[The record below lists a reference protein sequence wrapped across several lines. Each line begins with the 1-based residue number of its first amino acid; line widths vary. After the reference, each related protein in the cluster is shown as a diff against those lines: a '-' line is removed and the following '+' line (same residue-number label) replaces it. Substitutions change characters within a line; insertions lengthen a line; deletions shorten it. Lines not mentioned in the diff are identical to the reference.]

1 MQYTIAIKLGSS
13 NTSILKQGEGLVL
26 FEPSLVAFM
35 QNGKEYSVLGVGNKA
50 KRMLGRTDDRTIVKS
65 PIERGKIVDSKL
77 CEIMLANFLEKVLGR
92 GIVKPKVKAVI
103 CVPLSFDEEDR
114 QVLEDV
120 CYNDGIFDVQIV
132 PSIMCG
138 ALGYNL
144 SIEEP
149 RGLCMVNIGGGSCD
163 IAVCS
168 MNSIIAGVNVGVG
181 GVDIDNAIESAIREK
196 YNMIIGKGVA
206 EKLKMDVASL
216 YKNDSSSAEISG
228 IDLTTKMAKEQVITS
243 GDLLPTIAPFY
254 ESIIDAIKTVL
265 NNCPPNIVQDVCDG
279 GICLMG
285 GASLVTGVEQ
295 FFKRELGINIRVE
308 DHTTAIDCLGAGK
321 LLNDPSLLKQFS
333 EI

>member
-26 FEPSLVAFM
+26 FEPSLVAFT
-35 QNGKEYSVLGVGNKA
+35 QNGKEISVLGVGNKA

-92 GIVKPKVKAVI
+92 GIIKPKIKAVI
-103 CVPLSFDEEDR
+103 CVPLSFDDNDR
-114 QVLEDV
+114 AILEDV
-120 CYNDGIFDVQIV
+120 CYMDGIFDVQIV

-144 SIEEP
+144 NIEEP

-168 MNSIIAGVNVGVG
+168 INSIIAGVNVGVG
-181 GVDIDNAIESAIREK
+181 GIDIDKAIEQAICEK
-196 YNMIIGKGVA
+196 YNLVIGKGVA

-228 IDLTTKMAKEQVITS
+228 IDLTTKMAKEQIVS
-243 GDLLPTIAPFY
+243 SSDLYGTIAPFY
-254 ESIIDAIKTVL
+254 EGIIEAIKTVL

-295 FFKRELGINIRVE
+295 FFKKALGINIRIE

-321 LLNDPSLLKQFS
+321 LLSDPALLKLFS